1 MNKLAIALLAAALP
15 LCASAAEPVLDLIS
29 IFRAAQSND
38 PLWASARSANVAA
51 QEKLVQGKALM
62 LPTAS
67 LSANVNHN
75 QSNIQ
80 SEPGKFNLFVYNGHD
95 QFETYGYRL
104 DISQPL
110 YRKQNSVQYDQSRT
124 QVAQADEQLKNAQLD
139 LMVRVSQAY
148 FEVLLAQDTIDL
160 IVAQKAAIAK
170 QLEQA
175 RANFDVGTSTI
186 TDVHEAQARYDL
198 IVAQEILAVNELE
211 AKRRAIQ
218 ALTGQ
223 RPQRLAPGRSDLQA
237 AIPEPAEMEK
247 WVEIASQ
254 NNYMLKIQQQ
264 ALALAEQQVEF
275 AKAGHLPTVDLVGSY
290 SDNRAEGGIAEELRG
305 WNSDVKTG
313 VISVQ
318 LAIPLYQG
326 GAISSR
332 EREAQANKLKAQD
345 DLEAVRRDVD
355 LQTRQSFLKVATAV
369 AEARAYEQALVSSQ
383 SQLDSTQLGYEVGV
397 RTSVDV
403 LNAQQQLF
411 KAKRDLLLAR
421 YGWMLAVIKLRAASG
436 TLTEEDLGNTNK
448 LLDPTQASAS

>member
-1 MNKLAIALLAAALP
+1 MNKLLIALIAAAFP
-15 LCASAAEPVLDLIS
+15 LSALAAEPAVDLIT
-29 IFRAAQSND
+29 IFRQAQSND
-38 PLWASARSANVAA
+38 PVWASARSANVAA
-51 QEKLVQGKALM
+51 QEKLVQGKALL

-75 QSNIQ
+75 QSDIQ
-80 SEPGKFNLFVYNGHD
+80 SEPGQFNLFVYNGFD
-95 QFETYGYRL
+95 KWETYGYRL

-110 YRKQNSVQYDQSRT
+110 YRKQNNVQFEQSKT

-139 LMVRVSQAY
+139 LMLRVSQAY

-160 IVAQKAAIAK
+160 IVAQKAAISK

-175 RANFDVGTSTI
+175 KANFEVGTSTI

-237 AIPEPAEMEK
+237 TIPEPAEMEK

-254 NNYMLKIQQQ
+254 NNYALKIQQQ
-264 ALALAEQQVEF
+264 ALAYAEQQVEF

-290 SDNRAEGGIAEELRG
+290 SDTRAEGGIAEELRG
-305 WNSDVKTG
+305 WNSDTKFG

-355 LQTRQSFLKVATAV
+355 LQTRQSFLKVSTAV
-369 AEARAYEQALVSSQ
+369 AEARAYEQALISSQ

-421 YGWMLAVIKLRAASG
+421 YGWMLSVIKLKAAAG
-436 TLTEEDLGNTNK
+436 ILTEEDLGNTNK
-448 LLDPTQASAS
+448 LLDPTQTSAS